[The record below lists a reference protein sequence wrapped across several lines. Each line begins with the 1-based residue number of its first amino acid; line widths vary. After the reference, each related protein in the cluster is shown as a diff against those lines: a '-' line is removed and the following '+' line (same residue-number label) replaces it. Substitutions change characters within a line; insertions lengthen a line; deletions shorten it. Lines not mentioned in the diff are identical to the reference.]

1 MKITIALASAGL
13 LVFPGLTLTTHTA
26 EEPSAYVFDLSAAP
40 IADATEPAEHPAPAE
55 DPAPVQA
62 PNPTD
67 RVESPLAPEAPALDS
82 LEVPAPGSNE
92 PIDSGEETAK
102 TASVGGFELV
112 TAPLETPEFAVAGVT
127 WEGASP
133 DVVEIRVL
141 TDEWSEWYSLEIDL
155 DEGGTPGTEPYMA
168 AGATGIQV
176 RTSGPAEPS
185 NFQVVLN
192 TGEGTGGTEEEA
204 PIDEAT
210 IEPEPNTDD
219 ALAENVSVSTEATVL
234 PSVLQRPDDAFIQA
248 AGRTFGDQPSSLMP
262 TTLMAPTRSVP
273 MPAPKVMSRSEW
285 GVGASTIWPA
295 SNAKLT
301 GAVIHHTAGVNNYSA
316 AESPGIVRGIW
327 NYHTYGRGWGDIGYN
342 FLVDK
347 YGNIFEGR
355 TGSLASPDTQMPI
368 GAHAAPGNTGSVGV
382 SVMGNYTSKN
392 IEPAALNG
400 VVNVL
405 AWQFG
410 RAGVDPHGT
419 FSYYDRGW
427 RSIAAINGHKDISNT
442 ACPARIYPE
451 LGKIRT
457 MTKDRITAAAT
468 TPGQPG
474 SPPPVATVP
483 SQMAF
488 SYSVQSGHG
497 WPPEGAWGVGDF
509 SGNGYSDLILRT
521 QDGKLLFYEGVG
533 RDQFAPGR
541 QIGHGWNGMKDL
553 FTGFDFDADGINDI
567 VGLRH
572 DGKLFHYSGNGDGT
586 VQPARQIGHG
596 WYFAHM
602 FGLEQ
607 GPSGKPAFVGI
618 KDNGDMYIYQTNGA
632 GSFNGT
638 THHPGYFNYL
648 EGLISIGDWD
658 NTGYSDA
665 IGIDPSGKLFYYSDI
680 TQGGWKT
687 RAQIGHGWG
696 AFNQLEVG
704 YSEDGLH
711 RFYAIRNDG
720 RLFTYAYEL
729 R

>member
-1 MKITIALASAGL
+1 M
-13 LVFPGLTLTTHTA
+13 
-26 EEPSAYVFDLSAAP
+26 
-40 IADATEPAEHPAPAE
+40 
-55 DPAPVQA
+55 QA
-62 PNPTD
+62 PNPTEPDGTVPTDTVPTDTSD
-67 RVESPLAPEAPALDS
+67 RPLRD
-82 LEVPAPGSNE
+82 E

-219 ALAENVSVSTEATVL
+219 ALAENVSVSTEATFL

-262 TTLMAPTRSVP
+262 ATLMAPTRSVP

-285 GVGASTIWPA
+285 GVGTSTIWPA

-316 AESPGIVRGIW
+316 AESPGIVRSIW

-355 TGSLASPDTQMPI
+355 TGSLAPPDTQMPI

-427 RSIAAINGHKDISNT
+427 QSIAAINGHKDISNT

-457 MTKDRITAAAT
+457 ITKDRITAAAT

-474 SPPPVATVP
+474 SPPVATVP

-509 SGNGYSDLILRT
+509 AENGHSDLILRT
-521 QDGKLLFYEGVG
+521 ADGRLMLYDG
-533 RDQFAPGR
+533 RGNDRFWARR
-541 QIGHGWNGMKDL
+541 QIGHGWNGMVEL
-553 FTGFDFDADGINDI
+553 FTGFDFDGDGHNDI
-567 VGLRH
+567 IGLH
-572 DGKLFHYSGNGDGT
+572 KDAKLFLYSGRGDGT
-586 VQPARQIGHG
+586 VHCPGDYSH
-596 WYFAHM
+596 
-602 FGLEQ
+602 L
-607 GPSGKPAFVGI
+607 VG
-618 KDNGDMYIYQTNGA
+618 A
-632 GSFNGT
+632 VSV
-638 THHPGYFNYL
+638 
-648 EGLISIGDWD
+648 GDW
-658 NTGYSDA
+658 NGSGYTDVVT
-665 IGIDPSGKLFYYSDI
+665 IGPKAELFLYSDI
-680 TQGGWKT
+680 TEGGFAQ
-687 RAQIGHGWG
+687 RSQIGQRWG
-696 AFNQLEVG
+696 AFTQLEMA
-704 YSEDGLH
+704 YSTGNVH
-711 RFYAIRNDG
+711 RLWAIQNDG
-720 RLFTYAYEL
+720 KLYTYAWEY
-729 R
+729 RGSK